1 MVNQYGSGSSLSVTM
16 EGPFGSFGSL
26 IKVTDLTLTADGW
39 KNAVSPYFQIVALD
53 GVSVNSKVDLQPDTA
68 QISALAMSGTVLTA
82 VNNNGIVTVYAVGN
96 KPNEQIVMQASISE
110 VVK

>member
-1 MVNQYGSGSSLSVTM
+1 
-16 EGPFGSFGSL
+16 
-26 IKVTDLTLTADGW
+26 
-39 KNAVSPYFQIVALD
+39 
-53 GVSVNSKVDLQPDTA
+53 VNSKVDLQPDTA
-68 QISALAMSGTVLTA
+68 QIAALAKSGTVLTA